1 MAPDFAESPG
11 GPVTWPI
18 RSGVVPPLADG
29 FISRPESAP
38 GLGQALAPGRTVAL
52 APARTS
58 TPGAPDWFGS
68 CGKTQLAAYLAES
81 LWKASELDLL
91 VWITASNR
99 AAILTG
105 YAAAAVAAMG
115 LDSAGGGDP

>member
-18 RSGVVPPLADG
+18 RSGLVPPLADG

-38 GLGQALAPGRTVAL
+38 GLGQALGPGSTIAL
-52 APARTS
+52 APAQKS
-58 TPGAPDWFGS
+58 QPGAPDWLGS
-68 CGKTQLAAYLAES
+68 SGKTQLASYLAES

-105 YAAAAVAAMG
+105 
-115 LDSAGGGDP
+115 